1 MVKQSASAD
10 VDSPPPDTIRISDV
24 LGYRLALA
32 SLTTHGVFEREVGEP
47 LQLRPV
53 EYTILSLIRESP
65 GLTPARLAKA
75 LAVTAPNITV
85 WMGKLE
91 ARGYLL
97 RAPKQDD
104 RRAQLLSL
112 TQEGERRSIEAT
124 QRLLLAERKALEG
137 LTPGEFTLLG
147 ELLQKVAAARAVGC
161 WSHAGRR
168 GEITEHGGW

>member
-1 MVKQSASAD
+1 MIKQSVTNASAKA
-10 VDSPPPDTIRISDV
+10 DTAATAASQRGAARISDV

-32 SLTTHGVFEREVGEP
+32 SLTTNGVFEREVGEP

-75 LAVTAPNITV
+75 LAVSAPNITV

-97 RAPKQDD
+97 RAIKHDD
-104 RRAQLLSL
+104 RRTQLLSL

-124 QRLLLAERKALEG
+124 QRLLLAERKALAG
-137 LTPGEFTLLG
+137 LTSGEFTLLS
-147 ELLQKVAAARAVGC
+147 ELLEKVAAAREVR
-161 WSHAGRR
+161 S
-168 GEITEHGGW
+168 